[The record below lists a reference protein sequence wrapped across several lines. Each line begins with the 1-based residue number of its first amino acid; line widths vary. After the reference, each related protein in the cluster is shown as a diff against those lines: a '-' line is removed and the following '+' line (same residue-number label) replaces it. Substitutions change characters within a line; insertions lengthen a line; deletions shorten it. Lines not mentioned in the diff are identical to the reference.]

1 MGNGYL
7 FRNHRNFDYLPLGH
21 LKMAKYSGAK
31 LPKPMFLLAYVLG
44 IVLAQQY
51 WDAPFIV
58 ALVIAFGCIP
68 IMLIPLYA
76 IDWLILDSF
85 RREENKH
92 YS

>member
-1 MGNGYL
+1 
-7 FRNHRNFDYLPLGH
+7 
-21 LKMAKYSGAK
+21 MAKYSGAK